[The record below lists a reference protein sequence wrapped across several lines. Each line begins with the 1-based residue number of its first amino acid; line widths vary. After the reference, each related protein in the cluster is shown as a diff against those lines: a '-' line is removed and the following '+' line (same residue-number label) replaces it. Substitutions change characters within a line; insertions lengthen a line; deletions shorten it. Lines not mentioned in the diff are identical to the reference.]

1 MGIRK
6 GDYLVGVG
14 DKDVKRNTKDEVV
27 TKIMEAK
34 NYLRVTFVTPIKAW
48 QKPKSSE
55 SKSECDSYSLV
66 GSSSMTS
73 LSNVTKLFPSSGS
86 SSRTSFSS
94 ISSTTSETSS
104 SSGSEKLENKRKKSW
119 SVLKIIDH

>member
-14 DKDVKRNTKDEVV
+14 DKDVKRDTKDEVV

-55 SKSECDSYSLV
+55 SKSECDYSFV
-66 GSSSMTS
+66 WSSSMKS
-73 LSNVTKLFPSSGS
+73 SSNVTQLFPTS
-86 SSRTSFSS
+86 SSRTSVSS
-94 ISSTTSETSS
+94 ISSTTSDTTS

-119 SVLKIIDH
+119 SVLKIIDHK